1 MSNLIKA
8 AEELEYVPK
17 EDLIRMAE
25 TGDSRFPPYLVLSE
39 IQRRTQNEKAYSAMQ
54 PQPTTT
60 VAEEKVAEFAQSGL
74 GGMVSPPFS
83 PPENIPMSPPMQM
96 AASGGLTGYA
106 NKGKTETTGS
116 KIKEFLTA
124 PLRGIEELGRLRY
137 EAGRNMSNQLREN
150 ASMRADIR
158 NDLITKS
165 LPVIKGEK
173 TLEEFKN
180 EMRELYND
188 DFIKDDKGYR
198 NSIKNYYYNFEQ
210 KFLPR
215 FQKEIAETGQMPKD
229 VIKFYDD
236 YENFRNS
243 KQYLNRFNTGYE
255 RPDLSLPE
263 KMQEKQG
270 GGLIGYKNQGRTTYQ
285 GTFSKIDDPAFS
297 KVFAPFMG
305 LAGPETRGIMSSL
318 QSNPSY
324 ANVSNILL
332 TTPLAGFGPREGY
345 DENQLRKDLTLSLL
359 EGEEA
364 FKTKLSEAKGENRIS
379 NIQEK
384 QILDAY
390 IAPPIVTSNENGS
403 EIGNKDSSEIRIN
416 EGDDGPPPSVTT
428 TPTTDVFGTL
438 DELKKRMKD
447 VEYKSP
453 TADDLRS
460 DRTAETLMYL
470 GSLIAGSTDRKQFGQ
485 GLADLTSKVVASKR
499 ADDRFL
505 NEAKLKERGLL
516 SSDIQL
522 ATALETLKAKAV
534 QAKNTQMKNDIDLAQ
549 VLTVRLQT
557 AIGDEKTL
565 IENQI
570 NSLIS
575 PYISGGINVA
585 SQVDVDNIVSG
596 TKS

>member
-17 EDLIRMAE
+17 ETLIQMAQS
-25 TGDSRFPPYLVLSE
+25 GDSRFPPYLVLAE

-54 PQPTTT
+54 PPATTT

-83 PPENIPMSPPMQM
+83 PPEDLPMSPPMQM

-263 KMQEKQG
+263 KMQKKQG

-332 TTPLAGFGPREGY
+332 TTPLSGFGPREGY

-364 FKTKLSEAKGENRIS
+364 FKTNLSKAKDDGRIS
-379 NIQEK
+379 ETQVSE
-384 QILDAY
+384 ILDAY
-390 IAPPIVTSNENGS
+390 VAPPIVTPVVDADDKE
-403 EIGNKDSSEIRIN
+403 GNNLFKFRN
-416 EGDDGPPPSVTT
+416 NDDRNPPNVTT

-438 DELKKRMKD
+438 DELRKRMKD

-516 SSDIQL
+516 SADLQL
-522 ATALETLKAKAV
+522 ATALENLKVKAV
-534 QAKNTQMKNDIDLAQ
+534 QAKNTAAKNKIDEALGMIQAANLADQ
-549 VLTVRLQT
+549 DTRKRLL
-557 AIGDEKTL
+557 EKAT
-565 IENQI
+565 QI
-570 NSLIS
+570 FLGL
-575 PYISGGINVA
+575 SGESTA
-585 SQVDVDNIVSG
+585 SQADVDAIVG
-596 TKS
+596 GAKS

>member
-25 TGDSRFPPYLVLSE
+25 SGDSRFPPYLVLSE

-54 PQPTTT
+54 PPPTTT

-74 GGMVSPPFS
+74 GGMASPPFS
-83 PPENIPMSPPMQM
+83 PPLKDMSMSPPMQM
-96 AASGGLTGYA
+96 AANGGLTGYS

-137 EAGRNMSNQLREN
+137 QAGKNMSNQVREN
-150 ASMRADIR
+150 ASYKADMRTDFVTR
-158 NDLITKS
+158 S
-165 LPVIKGEK
+165 LPVLKGEK

-180 EMRELYND
+180 EMRELYNN

-198 NSIKNYYYNFEQ
+198 NSIKNYYYKFE
-210 KFLPR
+210 KEFLPR

-229 VIKFYDD
+229 VIKYYDD
-236 YENFRNS
+236 YENFRNN
-243 KQYLNRFNTGYE
+243 KQYLDRFYIPYE
-255 RPDLSLPE
+255 RPDLSLPK
-263 KMQEKQG
+263 KMQEKQE
-270 GGLIGYKNQGRTTYQ
+270 GGLTGYANRGRTTYQ
-285 GTFSKIDDPAFS
+285 GTFSKIDDEAFS
-297 KVFAPFMG
+297 NIFAPATG
-305 LAGPETRGIMSSL
+305 LAGQRTRDIMSSL
-318 QSNPSY
+318 QANPSY
-324 ANVSNILL
+324 ANVSNILF
-332 TTPLAGFGPREGY
+332 TTPLAGFGRREGF
-345 DENQLRKDLTLSLL
+345 DENELRKDLTMSLL
-359 EGEEA
+359 DGEEA
-364 FKTKLSEAKGENRIS
+364 FKTRLSEVKGEGRIS

-384 QILDAY
+384 EILDAY
-390 IAPPIVTSNENGS
+390 TAPLIVASNEINGDQ
-403 EIGNKDSSEIRIN
+403 N
-416 EGDDGPPPSVTT
+416 GDNDNAFKFQDGSKKEPPTT

-438 DELKKRMKD
+438 DELRKRMKD

-453 TADDLRS
+453 TADDLKS

-470 GSLIAGSTDRKQFGQ
+470 GSLIAGATDRKQFGQ

-549 VLTVRLQT
+549 VLTMRLQT
-557 AIGDEKTL
+557 ANSSERTL

-575 PYISGGINVA
+575 PYISGGIDPT
-585 SQVDVDNIVSG
+585 SQVDVDAIVEG
-596 TKS
+596 TKG

>member
-17 EDLIRMAE
+17 ENLIQMAQS
-25 TGDSRFPPYLVLSE
+25 GDTRFPPYLVLAE

-83 PPENIPMSPPMQM
+83 PPRDLPMSPPMQM

-106 NKGKTETTGS
+106 N
-116 KIKEFLTA
+116 
-124 PLRGIEELGRLRY
+124 R
-137 EAGRNMSNQLREN
+137 
-150 ASMRADIR
+150 
-158 NDLITKS
+158 
-165 LPVIKGEK
+165 
-173 TLEEFKN
+173 
-180 EMRELYND
+180 
-188 DFIKDDKGYR
+188 
-198 NSIKNYYYNFEQ
+198 
-210 KFLPR
+210 
-215 FQKEIAETGQMPKD
+215 
-229 VIKFYDD
+229 
-236 YENFRNS
+236 
-243 KQYLNRFNTGYE
+243 
-255 RPDLSLPE
+255 
-263 KMQEKQG
+263 
-270 GGLIGYKNQGRTTYQ
+270 GRTTYQ
-285 GTFSKIDDPAFS
+285 STFSKVNNPLFAS
-297 KVFAPFMG
+297 VFAPVTG
-305 LAGPETRGIMSSL
+305 LAGQEEINIMSKL
-318 QSNPSY
+318 QENPSY
-324 ANVSNILL
+324 ANVSNMLF
-332 TTPLAGFGPREGY
+332 TTPLSGFTRKQGFQ
-345 DENQLRKDLTLSLL
+345 ENQLRKDLTMSLL

-364 FKTKLSEAKGENRIS
+364 FKTNLSKAKDDGRIS
-379 NIQEK
+379 ETQVSE
-384 QILDAY
+384 ILDAY
-390 IAPPIVTSNENGS
+390 VAPPIVTSTEINNGQTNDGIIRIQNGS
-403 EIGNKDSSEIRIN
+403 QQ
-416 EGDDGPPPSVTT
+416 PPPDTNT

-438 DELKKRMKD
+438 DELRKRMKD

-453 TADDLRS
+453 TADDLKS

-470 GSLIAGSTDRKQFGQ
+470 GSLIAGATDRKEFGQ

-549 VLTVRLQT
+549 VLTMRLQT
-557 AIGDEKTL
+557 ANSSERTL

-575 PYISGGINVA
+575 PYISGGIDA
-585 SQVDVDNIVSG
+585 TSQADVDAIVG
-596 TKS
+596 GAKR

>member
-17 EDLIRMAE
+17 ETLIQMAQS
-25 TGDSRFPPYLVLSE
+25 GDSRFPPYLVLAE

-83 PPENIPMSPPMQM
+83 PPEDLPMSPPMQM

-332 TTPLAGFGPREGY
+332 TTPLSGFGPREGY

-364 FKTKLSEAKGENRIS
+364 FRTKLSEAKGENRIS

-390 IAPPIVTSNENGS
+390 IAPPTKES
-403 EIGNKDSSEIRIN
+403 EILDTNTNSSNLNNIDIQEN
-416 EGDDGPPPSVTT
+416 DDTPLSGTTT

-438 DELKKRMKD
+438 DELRKRMKD

-516 SSDIQL
+516 SADLQL
-522 ATALETLKAKAV
+522 ATALENLKVKAV
-534 QAKNTQMKNDIDLAQ
+534 QAKNTAAKNKIDEALGMIQAANLADQ
-549 VLTVRLQT
+549 DTRKRLL
-557 AIGDEKTL
+557 EKAT
-565 IENQI
+565 QI
-570 NSLIS
+570 FLGL
-575 PYISGGINVA
+575 SGESTA
-585 SQVDVDNIVSG
+585 SQADVDAIVG
-596 TKS
+596 GAKS